1 MFGPDRVKKTFMTE
15 LANYQYNFM
24 PFELKNDGT
33 TYQRMMNNIFQ
44 EEIRKTP
51 KVYMDDM
58 IVIFER

>member
-1 MFGPDRVKKTFMTE
+1 MFGLDRVKKTFMTE
-15 LANYQYNFM
+15 HANYRYNFM
-24 PFELKNDGT
+24 SFELKIDGT

-44 EEIRKTP
+44 EEIRKAP